1 MRYYFLCFRPWTL
14 KVLYLTGRAGKSFP
28 RCRSTR
34 GDQTIDRNKN
44 EQVPSFANIGT
55 LLPFDDNIVAAGRRQ
70 CVYAMKSIAFVSN
83 ITVVCCPIG
92 YCRTAGN
99 KVRQHMGLFFSRS
112 SLLLTRKKFLAGPN
126 LQIVEINKLHR

>member
-1 MRYYFLCFRPWTL
+1 MDI
-14 KVLYLTGRAGKSFP
+14 KSALSH
-28 RCRSTR
+28 RSRREVVFQMPKIPEEIKQSIVT
-34 GDQTIDRNKN
+34 N
-44 EQVPSFANIGT
+44 EQVPSFANNGT

-70 CVYAMKSIAFVSN
+70 CVYAMKSMAFDGN
-83 ITVVCCPIG
+83 ITVVCCPIE

-99 KVRQHMGLFFSRS
+99 KVRQRIGLFSSRS